1 MLRGGGGGDGGE
13 PVCGG
18 LVRAIQQARERDLD
32 GSGGASGATGAAAAG
47 SQAGRYVGAV
57 GSGSLSGGA
66 GAGDRNHHGAGAAE
80 YSVRFLALWG
90 GGEIGDFRSA
100 VAKAAEKAHVPVK
113 THPFLAYPQFLES
126 LSEVAVGL
134 QPIAMESP
142 FSRGKSFGKVLAY
155 LAADVAVVAS
165 DALDHPLFFR
175 NGENGMLAKSLEDW
189 IAQTGRLLREPE
201 LRQSLADRAW
211 EDFGRELS
219 TEAAARKLAKVLGE
233 IRE

>member
-80 YSVRFLALWG
+80 YSVRFLALSG
-90 GGEIGDFRSA
+90 GGEIGVFRSA
-100 VAKAAEKAHVPVK
+100 VGGGEGARSRQDPSVSGVSTVPRI
-113 THPFLAYPQFLES
+113 
-126 LSEVAVGL
+126 AVGGGGGVAADRDGVAL
-134 QPIAMESP
+134 QP
-142 FSRGKSFGKVLAY
+142 
-155 LAADVAVVAS
+155 
-165 DALDHPLFFR
+165 
-175 NGENGMLAKSLEDW
+175 
-189 IAQTGRLLREPE
+189 
-201 LRQSLADRAW
+201 
-211 EDFGRELS
+211 
-219 TEAAARKLAKVLGE
+219 GE
-233 IRE
+233 IV